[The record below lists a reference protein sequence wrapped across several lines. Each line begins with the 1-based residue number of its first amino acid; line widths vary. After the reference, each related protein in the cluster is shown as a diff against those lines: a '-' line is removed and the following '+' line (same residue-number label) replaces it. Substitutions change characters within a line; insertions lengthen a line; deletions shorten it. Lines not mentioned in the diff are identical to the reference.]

1 MSAEQEPLTQLIIF
15 TEKVNVH
22 KRTHSKEWA
31 HCDVWEVGVGS
42 IPSTLRHA
50 FLPEFVQFILQFT
63 IRTEVKYIFPTGS
76 IIQCWIIYMRQ

>member
-1 MSAEQEPLTQLIIF
+1 MKLEIDSEIQSPILLTFKCLHAEQEPLTQLINFAEI
-15 TEKVNVH
+15 VNVY

-50 FLPEFVQFILQFT
+50 FLPEFVQFIL
-63 IRTEVKYIFPTGS
+63 
-76 IIQCWIIYMRQ
+76 

>member
-1 MSAEQEPLTQLIIF
+1 MSAEQEPFDSIDQLRRKSKC
-15 TEKVNVH
+15 TVY

-50 FLPEFVQFILQFT
+50 FLPEFVQFIL
-63 IRTEVKYIFPTGS
+63 
-76 IIQCWIIYMRQ
+76 